1 MSFFVGRKAAIDLHP
16 SFAGTAAPPATA
28 GPPLRLHL
36 RLRRAHLRLRHR
48 ALTPATREAFGAADV
63 RSWRR
68 SLRLRRG
75 LALLARRHALRARPV
90 HFRRPGGL
98 ALFTTARGHA
108 LRGRPVHLRRSVELT
123 LFTAARGHALGARSV
138 HFRRPPGRLSILART
153 QVSGIFRLAAG
164 LRAALETKVPAL
176 GRPTLLCWAPLF
188 RRKSL
193 RAFA

>member
-90 HFRRPGGL
+90 HFRRPG
-98 ALFTTARGHA
+98 
-108 LRGRPVHLRRSVELT
+108 ELT
-123 LFTAARGHALGARSV
+123 LFTAARGHALRARSV